1 METEQWPPW
10 LTRKNKNK
18 GLGGGRAGG
27 SYNTSRQGKGT
38 YKEEGKIKRAIKSIF
53 TPDKVCGPHGCGNR
67 RKIER
72 LKNKKL
78 KQQGYNRRQRKSIVE
93 SNQKRTEEY
102 VGGKGLNFGW
112 ELPGIGVNIEAS
124 YEPTQQNYGEN
135 IVSTPG
141 NEIYTKEAYKEI
153 KKNEAK
159 VKKETKFNIDIFK
172 KDKKQSKNKVD
183 KDTVR
188 YIKSPEGGF

>member
-1 METEQWPPW
+1 MATDQWPPW
-10 LTRKNKNK
+10 LTKRKNNQR
-18 GLGGGRAGG
+18 GLGGGKSGG
-27 SYNTSRQGKGT
+27 SYNTRHQNRST

-78 KQQGYNRRQRKSIVE
+78 KQQGYNKRQRKSIVE

-102 VGGKGLNFGW
+102 IGGKGLNVGI
-112 ELPGIGVNIEAS
+112 PGLGINITAS

-135 IVSTPG
+135 IVSTEG
-141 NEIYTKEAYKEI
+141 NEIYTKQAYKQN

-159 VKKETKFNIDIFK
+159 AKREAKFEIDIFK
-172 KDKKQSKNKVD
+172 KGKKKSKKEVD

-188 YIKSPEGGF
+188 HIPVPKGGF